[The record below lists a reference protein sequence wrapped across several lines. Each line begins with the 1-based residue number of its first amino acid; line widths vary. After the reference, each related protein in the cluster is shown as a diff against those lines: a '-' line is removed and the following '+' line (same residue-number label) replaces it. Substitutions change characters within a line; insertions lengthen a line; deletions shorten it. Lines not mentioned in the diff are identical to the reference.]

1 MKELK
6 LSLIDKISILP
17 FPNINYES
25 GPFKMF
31 GNYLCH
37 NLIDSIKISE
47 LKNIILVDY
56 NFLNRVSFIIK
67 RNRVSFIIKRNI

>member
-6 LSLIDKISILP
+6 LSLNDKI
-17 FPNINYES
+17 NYGS
-25 GPFKMF
+25 GPFTDGMF

-37 NLIDSIKISE
+37 DLIDSIKISE
-47 LKNIILVDY
+47 LKEKILVDY

-67 RNRVSFIIKRNI
+67 RNIKT